1 MCWNADIS
9 INTFVFACFAL
20 LFILFSNTFTKYKST
35 MFENPLYYLL
45 FFEIASVQLIEF
57 FLWRNLKNKY
67 LNQKLSS
74 FILLLI
80 VLHQLTLILIVPNK
94 IFKYILLF
102 LFILFIIIYQSL
114 YSGYKNYTTVAKNG
128 HLLWEVFNKNTTLL
142 FIVGLL
148 FYIIPVLLIGNVTL
162 YLIMFPVFILS
173 FYYYY
178 KYRTFGTMWCW
189 VTNFALLYFIID
201 ILLIQPYYEY
211 NALC

>member
-102 LFILFIIIYQSL
+102 LDTKIIQLLEKMDIYYGKYSTKILHYCL
-114 YSGYKNYTTVAKNG
+114 
-128 HLLWEVFNKNTTLL
+128 
-142 FIVGLL
+142 
-148 FYIIPVLLIGNVTL
+148 
-162 YLIMFPVFILS
+162 
-173 FYYYY
+173 
-178 KYRTFGTMWCW
+178 
-189 VTNFALLYFIID
+189 
-201 ILLIQPYYEY
+201 
-211 NALC
+211 